1 MPSGP
6 RHQPIRAAQHG
17 RCHAVQQGPHAGH
30 KSLALLLKP
39 SRRGASLGVGLDIRS
54 HCRSPYFKTNRDIKV
69 NFRRQLL
76 LAGSALCV
84 SLSSA
89 VSAAPE
95 AWPTKT
101 VRILVG
107 FPGGS
112 TPDIV
117 ARSLAEPLAKALGQ
131 AVIVENKA
139 GASGNIAADQV
150 AKATDDHTLGIVI
163 NGNLTSAKMLYPKLP
178 YDPAKDFSYISLLA
192 SAPLVLVAPATSPDG
207 AAFFAA
213 AAQNGDKWNYGS
225 VGNGSV
231 GHLGMEVL
239 KTKAKGLAPM
249 HVPFKGNPE
258 VITGLLGGEIQMAL
272 VPPGIAMPQVKAGKL
287 KAIGLTSGRS
297 AVVPEVP
304 PLADSGVRDFNVE
317 VWTALIGP
325 AKLSKAAQDRLN
337 AEVPK
342 IIRSEETRQKLLTQG
357 WQALG
362 TSPDGLKSRIK
373 DEAAIM
379 NDIITGRRIKLE

>member
-1 MPSGP
+1 MK
-6 RHQPIRAAQHG
+6 RRTLTATALAAALAAIAPPVLAQAG
-17 RCHAVQQGPHAGH
+17 NGAAV
-30 KSLALLLKP
+30 
-39 SRRGASLGVGLDIRS
+39 
-54 HCRSPYFKTNRDIKV
+54 
-69 NFRRQLL
+69 
-76 LAGSALCV
+76 
-84 SLSSA
+84 
-89 VSAAPE
+89 

-117 ARSLAEPLAKALGQ
+117 ARSLAEPLARALGQ

-150 AKATDDHTLGIVI
+150 AKATDNHTLGIVI

-178 YDPAKDFSYISLLA
+178 YNPAKDFSRISLLA
-192 SAPLVLVAPATSPDG
+192 STPLVLVAQATAPEG
-207 AAFFAA
+207 AGFFTA
-213 AAQNGDKWNYGS
+213 AAQGGDKWNYGS

-239 KTKAKGLAPM
+239 KSKTKGLTPL
-249 HVPFKGNPE
+249 HIPFKGNPE
-258 VITGLLGGEIQMAL
+258 VITGLLAGEIQMAL

-287 KAIGLTSGRS
+287 KAIGVTSGRS

-304 PLADSGVRDFNVE
+304 PLADAGVRDFSLE
-317 VWTALIGP
+317 VWTALVGP

-342 IIRSEETRQKLLTQG
+342 IIRSEETRAKLLAQG

-362 TSPDGLKSRIK
+362 TSPEGLKSRIQ
-373 DEAAIM
+373 DEAAIIG
-379 NDIITGRRIKLE
+379 NIIRARGIKLE